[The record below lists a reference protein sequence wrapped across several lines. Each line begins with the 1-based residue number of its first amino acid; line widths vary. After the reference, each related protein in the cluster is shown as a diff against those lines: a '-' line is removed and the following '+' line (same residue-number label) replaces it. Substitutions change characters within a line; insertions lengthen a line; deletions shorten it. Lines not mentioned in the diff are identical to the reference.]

1 MVSGL
6 RQTQPAQQ
14 QKNRQ
19 SHDFL
24 PDKANLAQRQPN
36 VWRMAKWDMPERL
49 APTLEKVVAFEYVNL
64 RVLNDEQAAIRPA
77 GPDSWSRK
85 EELGHLIDSAVN
97 NHVRFV
103 RASLEPEYTGQ
114 GYDQDGWVRA
124 HGYHELPWTTLLEMW
139 RQHNELLVR
148 VVKRI
153 PEARLATVCRV
164 GDAAPV
170 TLGFLIDDYVLHM
183 QHHLDHI
190 LAREKLTQYPGA
202 AAGI

>member
-1 MVSGL
+1 
-6 RQTQPAQQ
+6 
-14 QKNRQ
+14 
-19 SHDFL
+19 
-24 PDKANLAQRQPN
+24 
-36 VWRMAKWDMPERL
+36 MAKWVMPESL
-49 APTLEKVVAFEYVNL
+49 ASSLEKVLAFEYVNL
-64 RVLNDEQAAIRPA
+64 RVLSDEQAAIRPA

-97 NHVRFV
+97 NHIRFV

-124 HGYHELPWTTLLEMW
+124 HGYHELAWSTLLEMW
-139 RQHNELLVR
+139 RQHNELLAR

-153 PEARLATVCRV
+153 PEQRLATPCHFPS
-164 GDAAPV
+164 AAPV
-170 TLGFLIDDYVLHM
+170 TLRFLIEDYVLHM

-190 LAREKLTQYPGA
+190 LGREKLTQYPGA

>member
-1 MVSGL
+1 
-6 RQTQPAQQ
+6 
-14 QKNRQ
+14 
-19 SHDFL
+19 
-24 PDKANLAQRQPN
+24 
-36 VWRMAKWDMPERL
+36 MAKWDMPVRL
-49 APTLEKVVAFEYVNL
+49 APPLEKVLAFEYVNL
-64 RVLNDEQAAIRPA
+64 RVLSDEQAAVRPA
-77 GPDSWSRK
+77 GADSWSRK

-103 RASLEPEYTGQ
+103 RASLEPEFTGQ

-124 HGYHELPWTTLLEMW
+124 HGYHELPWITLLEMW

-153 PEARLATVCRV
+153 PEARLATVCHM

>member
-6 RQTQPAQQ
+6 RQTQGAQQ
-14 QKNRQ
+14 QKSRQ

-24 PDKANLAQRQPN
+24 PDKANLAQRQPGG
-36 VWRMAKWDMPERL
+36 WRVAKWDMPERL
-49 APTLEKVVAFEYVNL
+49 APPLEKVLAFEFVNL
-64 RVLNDEQAAIRPA
+64 RVLADEEAAIRPA
-77 GPDSWSRK
+77 GANSWSRK
-85 EELGHLIDSAVN
+85 EELGHLIDSAIN

-103 RASLEPEYTGQ
+103 RASLEPEFTGQ

-124 HGYHELPWTTLLEMW
+124 HGYHELAWPTLLEMW

-153 PEARLATVCRV
+153 PEARLATVCHM

-170 TLGFLIDDYVLHM
+170 TLSFLIDDYVLHM

-190 LAREKLTQYPGA
+190 LGREKLTQYPGA